1 MNHRR
6 NAQIKHDNIE
16 VGHFVTTLFQLLPPY
31 VQQQQNNNNNK
42 NRSMNHPPIP
52 PDFRVN
58 PPVWLR
64 WQHVIS
70 YNNPIPIAPPQVNH
84 TALPPGYRRPIAPA
98 SFNLDSS
105 TNLDSSIAPPIAP
118 PPFNVDL
125 SIAPPSVD
133 SSSVP
138 DSLTAVDSSSIIP
151 PQHFK
156 WPSRLKPSFDLMSL
170 DETSSVMPQPPVPQP
185 LPQTFSS
192 QKQNQ
197 KHSSNNTIIGPPPN
211 HQFCYRDYL

>member
-1 MNHRR
+1 MMNHRR

-16 VGHFVTTLFQLLPPY
+16 VGHFVTTLFQLLQPY

-42 NRSMNHPPIP
+42 NRGMNHPPIP
-52 PDFRVN
+52 PDFRDN
-58 PPVWLR
+58 PPVRLR

-84 TALPPGYRRPIAPA
+84 TALPPGYRRPIAPP

-105 TNLDSSIAPPIAP
+105 TNLNSSIAPPIAP
-118 PPFNVDL
+118 PPVNVDL

-156 WPSRLKPSFDLMSL
+156 
-170 DETSSVMPQPPVPQP
+170 
-185 LPQTFSS
+185 
-192 QKQNQ
+192 
-197 KHSSNNTIIGPPPN
+197 
-211 HQFCYRDYL
+211 